1 MRLERILI
9 PSVLAAA
16 CATGGG
22 APAAAPAPSPITRA
36 GFRHEIDSMVGQ
48 REFRDAHFGV
58 LIVNPKNGDTLY
70 SLNAGKLFMPASN
83 MKVITGSTALVEL
96 GPDYTYR
103 TDFAATGPVVHDT
116 LQGALVV
123 TGRGDPTISDHMR
136 GTAMK
141 PLLDIADSLHTHGV
155 VAITGGVVAGPDVFP
170 DTTIGYGWSWEDF
183 SEDYGAGVDA
193 LYLNEGFSNVF
204 AYGRPG
210 SQPDSIVTS
219 PARSY
224 PLITIA
230 PAVGGGTDTSELH
243 LDFDSLRTRFFARGR
258 MTHAI
263 DTLIAVYPSQRDAY
277 IAALRE
283 ALTSRGIRLG
293 TSRSY
298 ASSGAPAP
306 TPLFTVHSP
315 PLREILPALLKPS
328 QNQIAE
334 LLFKTLG
341 LEKTGVGSADSG
353 RVVLERQLIAFGAEP
368 DGFLIRDGSGLS
380 RYDYLSPE
388 TLVRV
393 FNRIRSDSAFHV
405 FYDALPIA
413 GVDGTLRRRV
423 IGTPAQGR
431 IHAKTGSIA
440 NARSVSGYAITADSD
455 TLIFSLLANNWITR
469 ASSVD
474 SVHNRIMVLMSSLD
488 LRTLK

>member
-1 MRLERILI
+1 MRVARIVV
-9 PSVLAAA
+9 PAVLAAA

-22 APAAAPAPSPITRA
+22 ARPAALAPSSRA
-36 GFRHEIDSMVGQ
+36 AFRHAIDSMVAQ

-83 MKVITGSTALVEL
+83 MKVITSTTALVQL

-103 TDFAATGPVVHDT
+103 TDLAATGPIVHDT
-116 LQGALVV
+116 LQGALMV

-155 VAITGGVVAGPDVFP
+155 VAITGGIVAGPDVFP

-183 SEDYGAGVDA
+183 SEDYGAGIDA
-193 LYLNEGFSNVF
+193 LYLNEGFSEAY

-210 SQPDSIVTS
+210 MQPDSIVTS
-219 PARSY
+219 PAHTY
-224 PLITIA
+224 PVITIA

-243 LDFDSLRTRFFARGR
+243 LDFDSLRTKFFARGR
-258 MTHAI
+258 LKHAV

-277 IAALRE
+277 LAGLRE
-283 ALTSRGIRLG
+283 ALLSRGIRVG
-293 TSRSY
+293 SSRSY
-298 ASSGAPAP
+298 AALSSTPDPA
-306 TPLFTVHSP
+306 PLFTVHSP
-315 PLREILPALLKPS
+315 PMRQILPALLKPS

-334 LLFKTLG
+334 LLYKTLG

-353 RVVLERQLIAFGAEP
+353 QVVIERQLIAFGAEP

-393 FNRIRSDSAFHV
+393 LNRIRSDSAFHV

-413 GVDGTLRRRV
+413 GVDGSLRRRV
-423 IGTPAQGR
+423 KGTAAQGK
-431 IHAKTGSIA
+431 IHAKTGSIS
-440 NARSVSGYAITADSD
+440 NARSLSGYAITADGD
-455 TLIFSLLANNWITR
+455 TLIFSLLANNWITSEQ
-469 ASSVD
+469 AVD
-474 SVHNRIMVLMSSLD
+474 SVHNRIMVLMASLNLRD
-488 LRTLK
+488 LK